1 MLLVLT
7 WGLIGLLIG
16 PLIVTLGPVIVAWI
30 GGDELRE
37 TVGDLW
43 ITRAMKVWGSS
54 ALVAKE
60 QGGIAIASTSTD
72 EKIEGDVVTVNGAT
86 GHLKDR
92 MDVKGHLKGE
102 QFGIATDILPT
113 YITPVL
119 AEMGARAREAVER
132 DRLGLQPDG
141 GVRLDF
147 EIPET
152 PQLPDLRNA
161 RHIVEGST
169 GFRDATVSEDWARKS
184 QQKFHERM
192 SLSQTL
198 VLMGAFAVGVGLAIA
213 VSRLGGGGGGGGV
226 EVPIQIGVTALGV
239 AL

>member
-1 MLLVLT
+1 MLLALT

-16 PLIVTLGPVIVAWI
+16 PLIVLLAPVVIAWV

-43 ITRAMKVWGSS
+43 ITRAIKMWGSS

-60 QGGIAIASTSTD
+60 QGGVAIASTSTD
-72 EKIEGDVVTVNGAT
+72 EKIEGDVVTVNGES

-102 QFGIATDILPT
+102 QFGVATDILPV
-113 YITPVL
+113 YVTPL
-119 AEMGARAREAVER
+119 IAEMGDRATDALER
-132 DRLGLQPDG
+132 DRLGVQPDG

-147 EIPET
+147 ELPER
-152 PQLPDLRNA
+152 PQVPDLRNA

-169 GFRDATVSEDWARKS
+169 GFRDAVVAEDWARKS

-198 VLMGAFAVGVGLAIA
+198 LLMAAFAVGVGLAIA

-226 EVPIQIGVTALGV
+226 EVPIQIAVTTVGVIA
-239 AL
+239 